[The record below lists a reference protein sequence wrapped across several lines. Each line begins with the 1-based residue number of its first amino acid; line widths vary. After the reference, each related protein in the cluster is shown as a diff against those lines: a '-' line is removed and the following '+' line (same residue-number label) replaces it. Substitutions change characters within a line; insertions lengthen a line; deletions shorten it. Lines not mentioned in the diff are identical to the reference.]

1 MVMIFHS
8 DTIDDASSSISV
20 SIGGGEIL
28 FQIGRKFSRY
38 NHDDR
43 VSLRR

>member
-1 MVMIFHS
+1 MAMIFNS
-8 DTIDDASSSISV
+8 DTIDALSLISM
-20 SIGGGEIL
+20 SIGGVEIL

-38 NHDDR
+38 DRDDR